1 MKRILFSSPRLSRLL
16 LGAAVLFPL
25 GIIPSACSGSLADDS
40 DLIPEPAPEAPLDIA
55 SDSILRFPVIADLE
69 SVTAADLPGDFLG
82 YEISELSYE
91 CVDTV
96 QLRALR
102 FDVTAR
108 LVSPSGS
115 TATITFPAEVGPQ
128 LVSVE
133 YYPEGIIIDAHDNMV
148 NCFYARVDRYR
159 NYSDGSRIG
168 PDEFYD
174 FGHPF
179 HTFMGDGLASGAN
192 FDGSAVINYD
202 LIPWT
207 LPGSTTINPER
218 QYSQNGVNYEH
229 TAAEM
234 LFNLNTS
241 VILEDGRRYYGKDL
255 LPIHLNLINPW
266 NRFESDNWQ
275 GMLNSEARFSSRL
288 FNDPEGVLSM
298 CSDVPDVSPKP
309 FPADTKSRDVGFYFD
324 SFSENYYYFR
334 PLQSN
339 ACYEDG
345 VPFISLGYMSTSTH
359 VCYPFLIID
368 GRIIHYNQFF
378 EDSKDYTH
386 PRIMQVRA
394 TNTSDGYLYKFESDH
409 RIWSARVHHTH
420 DYYIRTYYGP
430 YTLIDHS
437 GGSWAVPNSA
447 PSAVASPVSRGEAE
461 STDCIPRPDGE
472 YLKIDRRLP
481 SSIQSVQRSRTIN
494 NSSR

>member
-1 MKRILFSSPRLSRLL
+1 MKRLLFSSPYLSRLL
-16 LGAAVLFPL
+16 LGAAILLPL
-25 GIIPSACSGSLADDS
+25 GFIPSACSGSLADDS
-40 DLIPEPAPEAPLDIA
+40 DLIPDPAPEAPLDVA
-55 SDSILRFPVIADLE
+55 SDSVLRFPAIADLE
-69 SVTAADLPGDFLG
+69 SVTAADLPGGFDG

-91 CVDTV
+91 CVDTI

-133 YYPEGIIIDAHDNMV
+133 YYPDGMIINAHHNME
-148 NCFYARVDRYR
+148 NNFYPRVDRYR

-179 HTFMGDGLASGAN
+179 ATYMGDGMVSTIPGV
-192 FDGSAVINYD
+192 VINYN
-202 LIPWT
+202 LIPFT
-207 LPGSTTINPER
+207 LPGSDNINPER
-218 QYSQNGVNYEH
+218 QYVENGIAYEH

-234 LFNLNTS
+234 LFNLNIT
-241 VILEDGRRYYGKDL
+241 VILEDGRRYYGMDL
-255 LPIHLNLINPW
+255 LPIHLNLLHPW
-266 NRFESDNWQ
+266 NRFESYNWQ
-275 GMLNSEARFSSRL
+275 GMLASEARFVSRP
-288 FNDPEGVLSM
+288 FNDPDGLLSM
-298 CSDVPDVSPKP
+298 CRDVPDVSPKP

-324 SFSENYYYFR
+324 SLSENYYYFR

-345 VPFISLGYMSTSTH
+345 VPFFSLGYMATSTR
-359 VCYPFLIID
+359 VCYSFLIID

-378 EDSKDYTH
+378 EDSKYYTH
-386 PRIMQVRA
+386 PRNMQTRV
-394 TNTSDGYLYKFESDH
+394 TNTSDGYLYQFESDH
-409 RIWSARVHHTH
+409 RIWGDRVHHTH
-420 DYYIRTYYGP
+420 DYYIRPYYGP
-430 YTLIDHS
+430 YTLIDLS

-447 PSAVASPVSRGEAE
+447 SSAVAPAGRGEAE
-461 STDCIPRPDGE
+461 SADCNPRPDGT
-472 YLKIDRRLP
+472 YLKIDRTLP
-481 SSIQSVQRSRTIN
+481 ASLRSVQRSRTIN
-494 NSSR
+494 NFSR